1 MFTKD
6 MIAAMI
12 DDFYKHMDTLNEHS
26 IYLKEAMED
35 VRKRLG
41 KYPQATENEM
51 NGLNDD
57 LVAVV
62 QSSALLGYYIGLQ
75 KGADFIQTLSSPNL
89 PEQMLKAFGEW
100 E

>member
-6 MIAAMI
+6 MIVAMI
-12 DDFYKHMDTLNEHS
+12 DDFYKYMDSLSGHS
-26 IYLKEAMED
+26 IYLNEAMED
-35 VRKRLG
+35 VRQRLR

-51 NGLNDD
+51 RGLDDD
-57 LVAVV
+57 LGAVV

-75 KGADFIQTLSSPNL
+75 KGADFIQTLSSLNL
-89 PEQMLKAFGEW
+89 PEKMLKAFKEW